1 MAQTSFP
8 LEVGGFHPSPRP
20 DFWPVPSARAP
31 HGPAIPVP
39 SIPQTCPFPSSG
51 RPGSP
56 ALPPLAEYQPLPTPF
71 SALLPPPLSNELP
84 FLHGHPG
91 AAPPPLGS
99 PRAGAGS
106 QHCTLLLC
114 VSISFFFPHWT
125 EPWASSPRARAAG
138 AGREMGQPPA
148 RGVLPSLSSFIH
160 SLWVS
165 SGPGLGL
172 WPRVGWGGGCG
183 GQRVAKFLQG
193 WATEVRPGRAGTA
206 DKWPS
211 CSRGLQLMIP
221 HL

>member
-56 ALPPLAEYQPLPTPF
+56 ALPPLAEYQPLPSPF

-91 AAPPPLGS
+91 AAPPPLGR
-99 PRAGAGS
+99 PRAGAAS

-125 EPWASSPRARAAG
+125 EPWASSPRAPGGWGRKRDGAAAG
-138 AGREMGQPPA
+138 PWGAP
-148 RGVLPSLSSFIH
+148 LTFFIH
-160 SLWVS
+160 SFAVGLIWARA
-165 SGPGLGL
+165 GALAPGG
-172 WPRVGWGGGCG
+172 VGWGLWGAEG
-183 GQRVAKFLQG
+183 GQV
-193 WATEVRPGRAGTA
+193 
-206 DKWPS
+206 PS
-211 CSRGLQLMIP
+211 GLG
-221 HL
+221 HGSEARESWDS